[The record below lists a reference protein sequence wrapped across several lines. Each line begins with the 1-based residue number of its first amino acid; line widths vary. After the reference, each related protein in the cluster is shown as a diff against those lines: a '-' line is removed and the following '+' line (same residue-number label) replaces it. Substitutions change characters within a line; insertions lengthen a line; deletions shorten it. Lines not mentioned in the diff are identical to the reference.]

1 MRISERQRAIGVHF
15 VLPSELDLSDSRGCN
30 VFLIWLEAGTEG
42 RSFPVDTRF
51 EGGQELDEIDLTSI
65 GLEEARSHFHELNVF
80 GKIDSPNISEHDSGD
95 RWIDSSFAK

>member
-51 EGGQELDEIDLTSI
+51 EGGQELKLSRTYRDKVEYL
-65 GLEEARSHFHELNVF
+65 LKRPRAH
-80 GKIDSPNISEHDSGD
+80 
-95 RWIDSSFAK
+95 